1 MVVDTLRGKISDL
14 TSVDNDTTPTGVY
27 VRSATLGFVG
37 GLRSMTPF
45 AALSL
50 LRQGNDEDSGSPATP
65 LQYLNTPA
73 ARIIT
78 GILAAGEIFGDKLP
92 FIPSRI
98 SPGPLGGRVVIGAL
112 IGWAICRQANQSPII
127 GAILGA
133 VGAASGS
140 AAGYYARTWLGK
152 VTKLPSPV
160 LGIFE
165 DVLALGVGALI
176 ARKTA

>member
-1 MVVDTLRGKISDL
+1 MVVNTLRGKISDL
-14 TSVDNDTTPTGVY
+14 TNVGSDTTPTGVY

-45 AALSL
+45 AVLSL
-50 LRQGNDEDSGSPATP
+50 LRQGNESSPSPSDP
-65 LQYLNTPA
+65 LQYLNTPV

-78 GILAAGEIFGDKLP
+78 GFLAVGEIFGDKLP
-92 FIPSRI
+92 MTPSRL
-98 SPGPLGGRVVIGAL
+98 SPGPLAGRLVIGAL

-127 GAILGA
+127 GALLGA

-140 AAGYYARTWLGK
+140 VAGYYARTWLAK
-152 VTKLPSPV
+152 VTKLPSPL
-160 LGIFE
+160 LGTVE
-165 DVLALGVGALI
+165 DLLALGVGALI

>member
-1 MVVDTLRGKISDL
+1 MVVETLRGKISDL
-14 TSVDNDTTPTGVY
+14 TSVKSDTTPTNVY

-45 AALSL
+45 AVLSL
-50 LRQGNDEDSGSPATP
+50 LRGGNNKSGSPSDP
-65 LQYLNTPA
+65 LQFLNTPV

-78 GILAAGEIFGDKLP
+78 GVLATGEIVGDKLP

-98 SPGPLGGRVVIGAL
+98 SPAPLASRVVIGAL
-112 IGWAICRQANQSPII
+112 VGWSVCRQANQSPII
-127 GAILGA
+127 GAALGA

-165 DVLALGVGALI
+165 DVLALGAGALI